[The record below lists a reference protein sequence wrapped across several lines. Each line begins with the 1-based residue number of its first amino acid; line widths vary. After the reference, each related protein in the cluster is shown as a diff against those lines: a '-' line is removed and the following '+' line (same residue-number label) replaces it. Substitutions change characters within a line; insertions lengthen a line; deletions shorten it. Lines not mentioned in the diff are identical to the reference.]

1 MAIQKTIVLTPSKR
15 EIINAS
21 IVLEY
26 EHLKRMGYNPDSMT
40 RGYYPE
46 EIVPLSNKLKSDA
59 LDLCDQKVLI
69 LQELLFEYRG
79 HLEEK
84 LDIPLVPEEYTTKVR
99 ALLEEVNILLEQI
112 S

>member
-1 MAIQKTIVLTPSKR
+1 MNEKAIVLNPLKR
-15 EIINAS
+15 DIINAAIS
-21 IVLEY
+21 LEY
-26 EHLKRMGYNPDSMT
+26 DHLKRMGYDPDSMT

-59 LDLCDQKVLI
+59 LDLCDQEVLI

-84 LDIPLVPEEYTTKVR
+84 LDIPLVPEEYTTKIH